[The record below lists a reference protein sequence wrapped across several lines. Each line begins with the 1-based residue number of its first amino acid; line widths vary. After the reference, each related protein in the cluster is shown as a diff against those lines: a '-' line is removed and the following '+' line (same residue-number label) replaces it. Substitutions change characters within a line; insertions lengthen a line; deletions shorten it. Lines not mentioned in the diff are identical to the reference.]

1 MDSKIEVLIQP
12 DELVEKC
19 GCCFTDL
26 SNFARVSVINDDFE
40 KMFIDLIKTEVR
52 EVL

>member
-1 MDSKIEVLIQP
+1 MSSKVEVLINA

-26 SNFARVSVINDDFE
+26 SNFARTTTITDEFE
-40 KMFIDLIKTEVR
+40 NLFTDLIKSEVN
-52 EVL
+52 